1 MPESDD
7 IHELGRHA
15 LRFVDQS
22 RMKPSHLGRDVLLVV
37 RQLLQ
42 WTLWVAPVGILAGSA
57 SAGFLWLLDQ
67 VTEYRWHHGWL
78 LYLLPLGGL
87 SVGLLY
93 HWVGRDAAGGNNLIL
108 DQIHAP
114 GGGVPRRMAP
124 LVLLG
129 TLVTHLFGGSA
140 GREGTAVQMGGSL
153 ASAWGRLFNA
163 SPANLR
169 ILLLAGVAAGFGSV
183 FGTPLTGAI
192 FALEVLVIGRI
203 DHEAFVPVLLA
214 SVIGDATCS
223 AWGIHHTS
231 YHIDPMLPTT
241 ALAPWNTWLVLKIA
255 VAGIACGLVS
265 RLFSASAHA
274 LQDLWRR
281 LIPWAP
287 LRPVLGGV
295 GVIALVLLVGT
306 RDYLGLG
313 VRGPGPDSISIVN
326 AFHAGGTTTWSW
338 AWKLLF
344 TVITVS
350 SGFKGGEVT
359 PLFFIGAALGNTL
372 GVLMGAPIDLFA
384 GIGFLAVF
392 AGATNTPLACTVMGL
407 ELFGAHHVVAF
418 ALACFL
424 AYAFSGH
431 TGIYAA
437 QRPGSGNGKG
447 KERN

>member
-1 MPESDD
+1 MKLPPP
-7 IHELGRHA
+7 GRE
-15 LRFVDQS
+15 
-22 RMKPSHLGRDVLLVV
+22 LLVV
-37 RQLLQ
+37 LRQLLQ

-57 SAGFLWLLDQ
+57 SAGFLWLLDR
-67 VTEYRWHHGWL
+67 VTEYRWQHPSL

-87 SVGLLY
+87 VVGLIY
-93 HWVGRDAAGGNNLIL
+93 HWIGRDAAAGNNLIL
-108 DQIHAP
+108 DQIHTP

-124 LVLLG
+124 LVLFG

-153 ASAWGRLFNA
+153 ASGWGRLFKA
-163 SPANLR
+163 APTTQRL
-169 ILLLAGVAAGFGSV
+169 LLLAGVAAGFGSV

-203 DHEAFVPVLLA
+203 DHEALVPVLLA

-231 YHIDPMLPTT
+231 YHIDPMLPGTV
-241 ALAPWNTWLVLKIA
+241 LAPWDTRLILKIA
-255 VAGIACGLVS
+255 LAGIACGLVS
-265 RLFSASAHA
+265 RLFSVAAHQ
-274 LQDLWRR
+274 LQTLWKR
-281 LIPWAP
+281 ICPWAP
-287 LRPVLGGV
+287 LRPVLGGIV
-295 GVIALVLLVGT
+295 VIALVLLLGT

-313 VRGPGPDSISIVN
+313 VRGPEFYSISIVN
-326 AFHAGGTTTWSW
+326 AFHSGGTTSWSW
-338 AWKLLF
+338 AWKLIF
-344 TVITVS
+344 TVVTVS

-372 GVLMGAPIDLFA
+372 GVLMGAPVDLFA

-407 ELFGAHHVVAF
+407 ELFGAYHTVAF

-431 TGIYAA
+431 TGIYAS
-437 QRPGSGNGKG
+437 QRIGSRKHADNAPAA
-447 KERN
+447 R

>member
-1 MPESDD
+1 MKPPS
-7 IHELGRHA
+7 LGRE
-15 LRFVDQS
+15 
-22 RMKPSHLGRDVLLVV
+22 LLVAL

-57 SAGFLWLLDQ
+57 SAGFLWLLDR
-67 VTEYRWHHGWL
+67 VTEYRWQHPSL

-87 SVGLLY
+87 LVGVIY
-93 HWVGRDAAGGNNLIL
+93 HWIGRDAAAGNNLIL
-108 DQIHAP
+108 DQIHTP

-124 LVLLG
+124 LVLFG

-153 ASAWGRLFNA
+153 ASGWGRLFKA
-163 SPANLR
+163 SPANHRL
-169 ILLLAGVAAGFGSV
+169 LLLAGVAAGFGSV

-203 DHEAFVPVLLA
+203 DHEALVPVLLA

-231 YHIDPMLPTT
+231 YHIDPMLPGTV
-241 ALAPWNTWLVLKIA
+241 LAPWDTRLILKIA
-255 VAGIACGLVS
+255 LAGIACGLVS
-265 RLFSASAHA
+265 RLFSVTAHA
-274 LQDLWRR
+274 LQNLWKR
-281 LIPWAP
+281 LCPWAP
-287 LRPVLGGV
+287 LRPVLGGIV
-295 GVIALVLLVGT
+295 VIALVLALGT

-313 VRGPGPDSISIVN
+313 VRGPELYSISIVN
-326 AFHAGGTTTWSW
+326 AFQAGGATPWSW
-338 AWKLLF
+338 AWKLVF
-344 TVITVS
+344 TVVTVS

-372 GVLMGAPIDLFA
+372 GVLMGAPVDLFA

-407 ELFGAHHVVAF
+407 ELFGAYHTVAF

-431 TGIYAA
+431 AGIYAS
-437 QRPGSGNGKG
+437 QRLGTQKHPAA
-447 KERN
+447 